1 MYQASSAPPAAGRGG
16 SSGLIEFFRHHGA
29 WAPGVKLFRTLQFRA
44 KALIILGALLVPLAM
59 LLVFQWQLGSEKIN
73 IAMAERDGVRYIRV
87 LSELGRTA
95 TLRRHAATL
104 GAPDLAERQKQVT
117 ESFAKVHGVQ
127 AELGVPFGLKDKFDD
142 VRRLHD
148 ELSASPTAGKPD
160 DTMQAHT
167 RFLDS
172 VWALSAAVADASQL
186 SLDPDL
192 DTYHMMNI
200 SVARGPRQTENTA
213 RIFTLGSLILQT
225 KTFAPDRHDRLVS
238 WSAVQGILDD
248 DVEASYGAGIAVD
261 PATARLFDMKGT
273 DEAFD
278 AFMKAAQTLAASSTV
293 APMEGF
299 AALGEKVLAK
309 QQELNGKIL
318 EELDHRLQIR
328 ADKAQGQLVA
338 QSMFVAFCVALAA
351 YLFYSFYLV
360 THGGLREVQ
369 KHLEAMTAGDL
380 TTHPRPW
387 GKDEAARL
395 MGSLADMQQSLR
407 SIVHKVRG
415 SSENI
420 VHSTA
425 EISDGAM
432 DLSSRTE
439 QAAANL
445 EESAASMEEISSTVK
460 HGADNTAEASRVA
473 AQNAEVATEGGRVM
487 GEVVQTMESIRDS
500 SNRIAEIIGTIDGI
514 AFQTNILALNAAV
527 EAARAGE
534 QGRGFAVVA
543 GEVRTLAQRSAA
555 AAREIKDLI
564 GRSVGQVEAGAGIVQ
579 RAGRTMQDIVEA
591 SQRVNQ
597 LLGEIANGAREQSM
611 GISQIGAAVQELDRM
626 TQQNAALVEQTAA
639 ASSSMKDQA
648 LSLAHEVDR
657 FRLPDGVQLAGVTAA
672 PRTDDF
678 DFDRAIEA
686 HRQWK
691 VKLRQ
696 AIAEHGQLDADT
708 ICRDDRC
715 PLGQW
720 LHGPGGQRW
729 GSQPGFVA
737 LLEKH
742 AEFHGAAGAV
752 ARQINGGAYADAE
765 RLIGSGSAFARASNE
780 VATLLLRAKRGF

>member
-445 EESAASMEEISSTVK
+445 QQSAAAMDEISSTVQATSDQARQASSIA
-460 HGADNTAEASRVA
+460 HGNADQAE
-473 AQNAEVATEGGRVM
+473 QGGK
-487 GEVVQTMESIRDS
+487 
-500 SNRIAEIIGTIDGI
+500 IIGSMVETMQSIHASSSKIGDIIGVIDGI

-534 QGRGFAVVA
+534 AGRGFAVVA
-543 GEVRTLAQRSAA
+543 SEVRALAQRSAA
-555 AAREIKDLI
+555 AAREIKSLI
-564 GRSVGQVEAGAGIVQ
+564 TTSVDQVDQGARIVRNAGETIASLVASTHEVNRLLAAIATGANEQATGVGQTTQ
-579 RAGRTMQDIVEA
+579 
-591 SQRVNQ
+591 
-597 LLGEIANGAREQSM
+597 
-611 GISQIGAAVQELDRM
+611 AVQDLDSM
-626 TQQNAALVEQTAA
+626 TQQNAALVEQSAAAA
-639 ASSSMKDQA
+639 ASLKEQA
-648 LSLAHEVDR
+648 LKLADE
-657 FRLPDGVQLAGVTAA
+657 
-672 PRTDDF
+672 
-678 DFDRAIEA
+678 
-686 HRQWK
+686 
-691 VKLRQ
+691 
-696 AIAEHGQLDADT
+696 
-708 ICRDDRC
+708 
-715 PLGQW
+715 
-720 LHGPGGQRW
+720 
-729 GSQPGFVA
+729 
-737 LLEKH
+737 
-742 AEFHGAAGAV
+742 V
-752 ARQINGGAYADAE
+752 ARFKLPA
-765 RLIGSGSAFARASNE
+765 
-780 VATLLLRAKRGF
+780 